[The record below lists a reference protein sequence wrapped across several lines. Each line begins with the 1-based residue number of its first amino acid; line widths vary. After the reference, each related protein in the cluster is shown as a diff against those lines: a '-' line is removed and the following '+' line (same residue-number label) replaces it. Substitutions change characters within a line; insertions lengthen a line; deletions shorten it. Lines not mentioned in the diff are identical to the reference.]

1 MISTLVY
8 ADDIILQAEK
18 ELDLQKL
25 LDFVQTWCSK
35 WGIESDCLLS
45 AHTLGDA
52 LADLICTY
60 FVFDIAYPK
69 SEYALL
75 IFFQHFVLGLKDNQ
89 KIPTSVSSLCSSL
102 SS

>member
-1 MISTLVY
+1 MEGTGRQEPYIVAIETDETMHY
-8 ADDIILQAEK
+8 HIY
-18 ELDLQKL
+18 
-25 LDFVQTWCSK
+25 
-35 WGIESDCLLS
+35 IESDCLLS
-45 AHTLGDA
+45 TNTLGDA

-69 SEYALL
+69 SEYDLL

-89 KIPTSVSSLCSSL
+89 KIPPSVSSLCSSL